1 MAAGWQA
8 KPPAPPTQN
17 RHIHCTLAV
26 TEAAAFSVK
35 VQEVVLFPPLEHAP
49 DQIALLP
56 FETERLMLVPDA
68 NDACAE
74 LPTPT
79 WIPAGL
85 EVTVS
90 PLRPVAETVRT
101 TVGGGGGA
109 AGFKK
114 RVASCCS
121 PPAAAK
127 TASPV
132 CVVTTAVGTEKDTL
146 F

>member
-1 MAAGWQA
+1 
-8 KPPAPPTQN
+8 
-17 RHIHCTLAV
+17 LAV
-26 TEAAAFSVK
+26 TVAAAFSVK

-49 DQIALLP
+49 DQTALLP
-56 FETERLMLVPDA
+56 PETEMVMLVPDA

-85 EVTVS
+85 EVTVW

-109 AGFKK
+109 AGFTN
-114 RVASCCS
+114 RGASCCT
-121 PPAAAK
+121 PPAVAK
-127 TASPV
+127 TVSPV
-132 CVVTTAVGTEKDTL
+132 CVVTTAVGTWKAML
-146 F
+146 VAP